1 MVRQRREGGV
11 RDDLT
16 VYYDGACPLCRTEIG
31 HYRRCA
37 GAERVRFVDLATMD
51 DDAALGSGLDR
62 AAAQARFH
70 VREADGR
77 LVSGA
82 AAFARLWRRL
92 PAWRWLGRLV
102 ELRVF
107 GRRPV
112 LALSEAAYRLF
123 LPLRPRL
130 ARVLSRSGLLRT
142 SA

>member
-1 MVRQRREGGV
+1 MP
-11 RDDLT
+11 DDLT

-31 HYRRCA
+31 HYRGCA
-37 GAERVRFVDLATMD
+37 GAERVRFVDLATLH
-51 DDAALGSGLDR
+51 DDASLGPGLDR

-102 ELRVF
+102 EVRVL
-107 GRRPV
+107 GCRPV
-112 LALSEAAYRLF
+112 LLLAEAAYRLF
-123 LPLRPRL
+123 LPLRPCL
-130 ARVLSRSGLLRT
+130 ARGLSRSGVLRN

>member
-1 MVRQRREGGV
+1 MPDE
-11 RDDLT
+11 LT

-31 HYRRCA
+31 HYRGCA
-37 GAERVRFVDLATMD
+37 GAGGVRFVDLATLG
-51 DDAALGSGLDR
+51 DDASLGPGLDR

-102 ELRVF
+102 EVRILGF
-107 GRRPV
+107 RPV
-112 LALSEAAYRLF
+112 LPLAEAAYRLF

-130 ARVLSRSGLLRT
+130 ARGLSRSGMLRT